1 MIKIYIMKINEV
13 IYMNSESGSLSA
25 LLKKYRKEKNMSQED
40 LANASGITLSSIK
53 KYETGIRNPKPD
65 QLNKLAAALDIS
77 PNDLVSYK
85 MDDVEDILSIIVKL
99 HRTCGLEITGENDKS
114 GNLIPD
120 TIKLHF
126 ADERINTAIS
136 TYIAGTEHPLT
147 LLRHPS
153 SNTYFSDFE
162 GIPIIIEDQKLN

>member
-1 MIKIYIMKINEV
+1 
-13 IYMNSESGSLSA
+13 
-25 LLKKYRKEKNMSQED
+25 
-40 LANASGITLSSIK
+40 
-53 KYETGIRNPKPD
+53 
-65 QLNKLAAALDIS
+65 
-77 PNDLVSYK
+77 

>member
-1 MIKIYIMKINEV
+1 
-13 IYMNSESGSLSA
+13 MNSESGSLSA

-99 HRTCGLEITGENDKS
+99 HCTCGLES
-114 GNLIPD
+114 
-120 TIKLHF
+120 
-126 ADERINTAIS
+126 R
-136 TYIAGTEHPLT
+136 
-147 LLRHPS
+147 
-153 SNTYFSDFE
+153 
-162 GIPIIIEDQKLN
+162 